1 MAQIRHL
8 ETCKIA
14 ISQRKIIAFFYK
26 IWYTNADLELDKSR
40 DQILNFK
47 IQDGGQLPM

>member
-14 ISQRKIIAFFYK
+14 ISQRKIIAFF
-26 IWYTNADLELDKSR
+26 L
-40 DQILNFK
+40 
-47 IQDGGQLPM
+47 